1 MRYLFLILPFF
12 CCNFIVDGQFSIHGV
27 VSNEKAEK
35 LSFATVFIE
44 NSPYAASTD
53 EKGHFIIR
61 NIPPGNYRVKATF
74 IGYQAYIS
82 QILVDGDIFLNIQ
95 LKGEIYN
102 LDQIE
107 IQANR
112 VGDSGPFT
120 HQNMQKKLLQKEN
133 LGQDV
138 PFLLQWTPSMVVTSD
153 GGTGIGYTGLRLRG
167 SDQTRINV
175 TINGVPLNDAESQNV
190 FWVDLPDLMGS
201 VNNIQIQRG
210 VGTSTN
216 GSGAFGGTVSINTA
230 DTRVNPYIDL
240 AGTMGAFNTRKLSVS
255 LGTGLIND
263 RYLID
268 GRYSIIKS
276 DGYVDRAS
284 ADLHSIAFSAARI
297 TGRSSLRLNIL
308 SGKEKTYQAWYGV
321 PEAKVKGDDIGLLNH
336 YYNNLGSIY
345 KSSADSINLFSSD
358 RRFNY
363 YTHPGQVDDYRQT
376 HAQLLHSLSLH
387 KNLKTKLTM
396 YYTKGKGFF
405 EEFKYNEKLANYNI
419 ASFND
424 SIGNIIDRTDIVRR
438 RWLDNDLV
446 GILADAEYS
455 LSEKIQIQS
464 GLSGSHYSGSHFGT
478 VLKSTPSIPNLD
490 KQKKY
495 YDNMGKKSDIAAYL
509 RGIFKS
515 GKLWTWHADLQLR
528 KVNYEVNGIDNDL
541 RDIDVA
547 YNALFFNPKIGVN
560 VDIRQNQNIYL
571 SFAMASKEP
580 SRGDFIDNAF
590 NILPKAEKLKNL
602 EMGFRTKSKRYNFET
617 NFYYMLYK
625 DQLVLTGELNDV
637 GAAVRLNVTD
647 SYRLGWEASTT
658 HQLNSWLAANIN
670 LTLSKNKIKRFDEVI
685 ADYTTDFEKVIIQH
699 TNADISF
706 SPSVTGTFQLL
717 VKPLKTLEAEL
728 STKYVSRQFMDNTK
742 NLSRSLPSYH
752 YQNLRISWQPVT
764 EFTKNITLTLMVN
777 NLLNVKYS
785 SNGYTYSYVY
795 GDLITENF
803 LYPQAGRHL
812 MVGVNVGF

>member
-1 MRYLFLILPFF
+1 MRYLFLILPFI
-12 CCNFIVDGQFSIHGV
+12 CCGYNVNGQFSIRGI
-27 VSNEKAEK
+27 VSNEKGEK
-35 LSFATVFIE
+35 LSFATVFIV

-53 EKGHFIIR
+53 EKGKF
-61 NIPPGNYRVKATF
+61 NINNVPPGNYTVKATF
-74 IGYQAYIS
+74 IGYRAYTRQIS
-82 QILVDGDIFLNIQ
+82 IDGDIILNI
-95 LKGEIYN
+95 LLEGEIYN

-120 HQNMQKKLLQKEN
+120 HQNIQKELLQKEN

-138 PFLLQWTPSMVVTSD
+138 PFILQWTPSMVVTSD

-230 DTRVNPYIDL
+230 DTRVNAYIDL
-240 AGTMGAFNTRKLSVS
+240 AGTVGAFNTRKLSVS

-263 RYLID
+263 RYMID

-284 ADLHSIAFSAARI
+284 ADLHSMAFSAARI

-321 PEAKVKGDDIGLLNH
+321 PEAKVNGDVNGLLNH

-345 KSSADSINLFSSD
+345 KSDVDSANLFSSD

-363 YTHPGQVDDYRQT
+363 YTHPEQVDDYRQT
-376 HAQLLHSLSLH
+376 HVQLIHALAVN
-387 KNLKTKLTM
+387 KAFKTKLTM

-405 EEFKYNEKLANYNI
+405 EEFKYKDNLANYSI
-419 ASFND
+419 ASFSD
-424 SIGNIIDRTDIVRR
+424 TTGNIIDRTDIVRR
-438 RWLDNDLV
+438 RWLDNDLI

-455 LSEKIQIQS
+455 LDNNFQIQT
-464 GLSGSHYSGSHFGT
+464 GFSGSYYSGSHFGN
-478 VLKSTPSIPNLD
+478 VLRSTPSIPNLD

-495 YDNMGKKSDIAAYL
+495 YDNVGEKSDIAAYL

-515 GKLWTWHADLQLR
+515 GETWTWHGDLQLR
-528 KVNYEVNGIDNDL
+528 KVDYTVKGIDNDL

-547 YNALFFNPKIGVN
+547 YNALFFNPKLGLN
-560 VDIRQNQNIYL
+560 VDINANQNIYI

-590 NILPKAEKLKNL
+590 NILPKAEKLRNL
-602 EMGFRTKSKRYNFET
+602 ELGFRSKKERYTFET
-617 NFYYMLYK
+617 NLYYMFYK
-625 DQLVLTGELNDV
+625 DQLVVTGELNDV
-637 GAAVRLNVTD
+637 GAPIRVNVPD
-647 SYRLGWEASTT
+647 SYRLGWEGSMS
-658 HQLNSWLAANIN
+658 HQVTNWLVAYIN
-670 LTLSKNKIKRFDEVI
+670 LTVSKNKIKRFEEVI
-685 ADYTTDFEKVIIQH
+685 ADYTIDFEKITVKH
-699 TNADISF
+699 DNTDISF
-706 SPSVTGTFQLL
+706 SPAVTGSFQLL
-717 VKPLKTLEAEL
+717 IKPLKTMEAEL
-728 STKYVSRQFMDNTK
+728 STKYVSRQFMDNTG
-742 NLSRSLPSYH
+742 NMSRSLPSYQ
-752 YQNLRISWQPVT
+752 YQNLRISWQPIT
-764 EFTKNITLTLMVN
+764 AYTKKVTLTLMVN

-785 SNGYTYSYVY
+785 SNGYTYSYIY
-795 GDLITENF
+795 DDLITENF
-803 LYPQAGRHL
+803 LYPQAGRHV
-812 MVGVNVGF
+812 MVGLNLGF

>member
-1 MRYLFLILPFF
+1 MRYLFLMLPFF

-82 QILVDGDIFLNIQ
+82 QILVDGDILLNIQ

-297 TGRSSLRLNIL
+297 TGRSSLRLNVL

-345 KSSADSINLFSSD
+345 KSNADSINLFSSD

-376 HAQLLHSLSLH
+376 HVQLLHSLSIH

-455 LSEKIQIQS
+455 
-464 GLSGSHYSGSHFGT
+464 
-478 VLKSTPSIPNLD
+478 
-490 KQKKY
+490 
-495 YDNMGKKSDIAAYL
+495 
-509 RGIFKS
+509 
-515 GKLWTWHADLQLR
+515 
-528 KVNYEVNGIDNDL
+528 
-541 RDIDVA
+541 
-547 YNALFFNPKIGVN
+547 
-560 VDIRQNQNIYL
+560 
-571 SFAMASKEP
+571 
-580 SRGDFIDNAF
+580 
-590 NILPKAEKLKNL
+590 
-602 EMGFRTKSKRYNFET
+602 
-617 NFYYMLYK
+617 
-625 DQLVLTGELNDV
+625 
-637 GAAVRLNVTD
+637 
-647 SYRLGWEASTT
+647 
-658 HQLNSWLAANIN
+658 
-670 LTLSKNKIKRFDEVI
+670 
-685 ADYTTDFEKVIIQH
+685 
-699 TNADISF
+699 
-706 SPSVTGTFQLL
+706 
-717 VKPLKTLEAEL
+717 VK
-728 STKYVSRQFMDNTK
+728 
-742 NLSRSLPSYH
+742 
-752 YQNLRISWQPVT
+752 
-764 EFTKNITLTLMVN
+764 
-777 NLLNVKYS
+777 
-785 SNGYTYSYVY
+785 
-795 GDLITENF
+795 
-803 LYPQAGRHL
+803 
-812 MVGVNVGF
+812 